1 MDKSYKIKKFENVIL
16 ESIDEAF
23 SSLGESAKKSI
34 YFHLS
39 QEFMIMRQDIP
50 DKTDDFSD
58 ALQLIFGLGARMLEI
73 LIMTKLNEKIG
84 SNYKWEG
91 PNWLVPELTF
101 TQYITLSKLFYED
114 NGKIGQVEVI
124 IDGEEQRQEQR
135 V

>member
-1 MDKSYKIKKFENVIL
+1 ML

-34 YFHLS
+34 YFHLG

-50 DKTDDFSD
+50 DKTSDFSD
-58 ALQLIFGLGARMLEI
+58 ALQQIFGLGARMLEI

-114 NGKIGQVEVI
+114 NGIIGQVEVI
-124 IDGEEQRQEQR
+124 VDGEKQRQEQR
-135 V
+135 A

>member
-1 MDKSYKIKKFENVIL
+1 ML

-23 SSLGESAKKSI
+23 STLGMSAKKSI

-58 ALQLIFGLGARMLEI
+58 ALQQIFGLGARMLEI

-101 TQYITLSKLFYED
+101 TQYITLLKLFYED

-135 V
+135 I